1 MCFLNLQAINVKMT
15 QIPFRVEYD
24 IKGNNTKQPIATHNT
39 IADNI
44 MCDSTSQ
51 RKCPYLLCAES

>member
-1 MCFLNLQAINVKMT
+1 MIH
-15 QIPFRVEYD
+15 IPFRVEYD
-24 IKGNNTKQPIATHNT
+24 IKENKKKKKPPIATHNT

-51 RKCPYLLCAES
+51 SKCPYLL